1 MTLPVSPF
9 SIFMV
14 GALRMGRRSMRS
26 VLLFFVLLSPLL
38 AQQPRA
44 KIDPVTAVTGE
55 SWLIHLHRP
64 LNQTSMGDT
73 GRWEP
78 PAPMPGDQTAP
89 AQPRLTSGYDSEPV
103 LLHGE
108 DLYRLN
114 CRACHG
120 EYGLGAPPE
129 INSVINPVRATS
141 VALITERMK
150 RLGMDINRG
159 EVAQLAKQS
168 KAALILRLHN
178 GGQDMP
184 PFPQLRES
192 EIRLLVGHLKQLA
205 GVPRA
210 AADKE
215 EPAAP
220 ESPVRVG
227 ELIVKST
234 CHICHSAQGRN
245 PSPQQLLDGAI
256 PPLNTLT
263 NRVSRADFV
272 RKVTRGAAIE
282 MGTPPLPYRGRMPVF
297 YYLSEEEAADAYLYL
312 TLYPPNQAVQAQAAA
327 TVEHN
332 PNDLSPPPGTGGELM
347 QVLPPNQGVDTKAI
361 AYAALFSFL
370 LLLGSIG
377 FTVREFKRLSVTKRP
392 RVPGRLQLYSV
403 RVERNE
409 Y

>member
-1 MTLPVSPF
+1 M
-9 SIFMV
+9 
-14 GALRMGRRSMRS
+14 
-26 VLLFFVLLSPLL
+26 LFFVLLSPLM
-38 AQQPRA
+38 AQQHRA
-44 KIDPVTAVTGE
+44 NDDPVTAVTGE

-73 GRWEP
+73 GRWKP
-78 PAPMPGDQTAP
+78 PAPISRDQTAP
-89 AQPRLTSGYDSEPV
+89 AQLRFMTELGSEPV
-103 LLHGE
+103 RLRGE

-114 CRACHG
+114 CRSCHG

-141 VALITERMK
+141 VPLIMERMK
-150 RLGMDINRG
+150 RLGMDVSRRDA
-159 EVAQLAKQS
+159 AQLAKQS
-168 KAALILRLHN
+168 KAVLMLRLHD

-192 EIRLLVGHLKQLA
+192 EIRLLVGHLERLA
-205 GVPRA
+205 GVPGA

-215 EPAAP
+215 RPALQ

-245 PSPQQLLDGAI
+245 PSPQELMDGAI

-263 NRVSRADFV
+263 KRVSRADFV
-272 RKVTRGAAIE
+272 RKVTSGAAIE

-312 TLYPPNQAVQAQAAA
+312 TLCPPSQEAAQAQAAA
-327 TVEHN
+327 TVDPGANE
-332 PNDLSPPPGTGGELM
+332 LSPPSGSGGELM
-347 QVLPPNQGVDTKAI
+347 PALPASQRVDTKAI

-370 LLLGSIG
+370 LLMGSIG
-377 FTVREFKRLSVTKRP
+377 FTVREFKRLSVKKG
-392 RVPGRLQLYSV
+392 GRIPAPTSSLNS
-403 RVERNE
+403 
-409 Y
+409 